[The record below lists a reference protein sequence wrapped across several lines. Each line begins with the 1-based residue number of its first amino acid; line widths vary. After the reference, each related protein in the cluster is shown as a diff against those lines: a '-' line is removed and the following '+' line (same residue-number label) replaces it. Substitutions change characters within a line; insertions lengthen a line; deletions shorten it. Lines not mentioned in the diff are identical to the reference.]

1 MKSIFKH
8 RQNSE
13 ASKYLIIIV
22 WIREN
27 FSTSHLIFSDII
39 FVCSA
44 QVHNEFSFSSIYQ
57 TTYRESRGDEDGIE
71 ALSMAS
77 SSSFFLAVVAIQTS
91 K

>member
-1 MKSIFKH
+1 MVSGMKSTFFLVEH

-22 WIREN
+22 RMR
-27 FSTSHLIFSDII
+27 SSQHLIYISDIF

-57 TTYRESRGDEDGIE
+57 QHTHSRERDDGIG
-71 ALSMAS
+71 
-77 SSSFFLAVVAIQTS
+77 
-91 K
+91 